1 MADRV
6 AAIGTKPTAPKKTK
20 DEGVNAVRQAEFD
33 RELKAYN
40 ERLAEY
46 KAAFGDIMG
55 RRVVGKIVLTMDDG
69 PRL

>member
-1 MADRV
+1 MQKLMGMVQSGALRPV
-6 AAIGTKPTAPKKTK
+6 
-20 DEGVNAVRQAEFD
+20 VRS
-33 RELKAYN
+33 YP
-40 ERLAEY
+40 LAEY